1 MIKYNISI
9 GCLKDYECY
18 ELDYLIDQYDARMI
32 DYNSD
37 SSYDYFSYIIT
48 EDNILGFVSDLPF
61 DYFIKYILDDIYLQ
75 LAYEKNNK
83 YTKSYIYKNLNLLHI
98 KSDYKKHYNE
108 LELELYDLCK
118 YIENN
123 HFN

>member
-9 GCLKDYECY
+9 GCFKDFDSY
-18 ELDYLIDQYDARMI
+18 ELYGLIDLYDARMI
-32 DYNSD
+32 GHESDYL
-37 SSYDYFSYIIT
+37 YDYYSYIIT
-48 EDNILGFVSDLPF
+48 EDNILGFVSELPF
-61 DYFIKYILDDIYLQ
+61 DYFIKYLLDDVYLQ

-83 YTKSYIYKNLNLLHI
+83 YTKSYIYKNLNLIHT